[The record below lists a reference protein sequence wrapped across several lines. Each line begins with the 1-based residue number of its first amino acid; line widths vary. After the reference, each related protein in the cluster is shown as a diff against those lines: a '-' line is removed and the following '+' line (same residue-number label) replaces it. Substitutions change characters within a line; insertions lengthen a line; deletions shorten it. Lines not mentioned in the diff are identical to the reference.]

1 MKKFYLIIISLLLL
15 IVSFLSGYFLNSYKE
30 NISSKYKLQNFNTF
44 KGEYNKADIFALNN
58 SSNTKIKETITQI
71 ESDGNVLLNSNS
83 YPTVTDKTSLIAKGE
98 TNHDFAAMTPYLF
111 NDPSSKTGYTVK
123 DGVDN
128 PERLDS
134 SKFDSQRLAKLV
146 SNLNTL
152 SFSYALTGNQSYATK
167 AVQFLK
173 VWFLNPATKM
183 NPNMNFGEFF
193 VTSTGKTYTFN
204 NSNMISAIP
213 FIQVVNDI
221 YLLEDSNSLSSSD
234 LEGLKDW
241 FNSFSAWLTTS
252 SNLSFNTLKIDN
264 HGTWLQS
271 ELSLF
276 NAFAGN
282 KENTLKS
289 LTSVGPDVITP
300 QIKDGGKIPSALI
313 RTKSVDYTEYNLEAF
328 ITLADIGQQFSIPIW
343 NYTSI
348 YGGNIKSAITYLNN
362 YLLGKDNWP
371 YQNISGK
378 NVHEE
383 DNGSFISYLALA
395 YNFYKDPSFLKTINT
410 YSKDST
416 GISYLIL
423 ESRLI
428 N

>member
-1 MKKFYLIIISLLLL
+1 MKKIYLILFSLLLIII
-15 IVSFLSGYFLNSYKE
+15 SFLSGYFLNFHKTTPSL
-30 NISSKYKLQNFNTF
+30 KYKLQNFNTF

-58 SSNTKIKETITQI
+58 SSNPKIKETIDKI
-71 ESDGNVLLNSNS
+71 KSDGNILLNSNT
-83 YPTVTDKTSLIAKGE
+83 YPTVTDKTTLITKGE
-98 TNHDFAAMTPYLF
+98 TKHDFAAMTPYLF
-111 NDPSSKTGYTVK
+111 NNPSSKTGYIVK

-152 SFSYALTGNQSYATK
+152 SFSYTLTGNNSYALK
-167 AVQFLK
+167 AVQYLK
-173 VWFLNPATKM
+173 VWFLNPTTKM
-183 NPNMNFGEFF
+183 NPNMKFGEFF
-193 VTSTGKTYTFN
+193 VTSTGKTYTFT

-213 FIQVVNDI
+213 FIQIVNDI
-221 YLLEDSNSLSSSD
+221 YLLEDSNALSSSE
-234 LEGLKDW
+234 LKGLKSW
-241 FNSFSAWLTTS
+241 FNSFSTWLTTS

-264 HGTWLQS
+264 HGTWLQA

-282 KENTLKS
+282 KKNTLKA
-289 LTSVGPDVITP
+289 LISVGPDVITP

-328 ITLADIGQQFSIPIW
+328 ITLANIGQHFSIPIW
-343 NYTSI
+343 NYTSV

-383 DNGSFISYLALA
+383 NTSSFIPYLALA
-395 YNFYKDPSFLKTINT
+395 YNFYKNPNFLKTINT
-410 YSKDST
+410 YSKNST

-423 ESRLI
+423 ESRLM